1 MKIHFSTILY
11 IYQKFLSRIQIYRGE
26 IHIKKLS
33 RILGIRKGIQ
43 SNIFLSILNAQM
55 QIDKKQH
62 GWFPSKDTAEF
73 RHHVIEL
80 SPIDINAAMSIK
92 EKKNTYK

>member
-1 MKIHFSTILY
+1 
-11 IYQKFLSRIQIYRGE
+11 
-26 IHIKKLS
+26 
-33 RILGIRKGIQ
+33 
-43 SNIFLSILNAQM
+43 M

-92 EKKNTYK
+92 EKNIRINKQLSSFTTITLFRMNLLQCFCSGSIMTISNDNINSYLLFRKIAVQEESEAH